1 MKVVVLISGGR
12 DSTTLLYDM
21 HKRHEVVG
29 ALSFNYG
36 SKHNERELPMAKHH
50 CDVLGIPHQVIPLD
64 FIADHFSSDLLK
76 TGGDIPEGH
85 YEDANMVRTVVPF
98 RNAIMMSIATGYAES
113 VGAQAVAIA
122 AHSGDHAI
130 YPDCRDGFMDSFAET
145 MRRGTYAKVEL
156 LRPYVGIRKEDIVKI
171 GAELGV
177 DFSMTYS
184 CYKGGE
190 VHCGKCG
197 TCVERKE
204 AFTLAQLNDS
214 TIYAD

>member
-1 MKVVVLISGGR
+1 MKVVVLISGGM